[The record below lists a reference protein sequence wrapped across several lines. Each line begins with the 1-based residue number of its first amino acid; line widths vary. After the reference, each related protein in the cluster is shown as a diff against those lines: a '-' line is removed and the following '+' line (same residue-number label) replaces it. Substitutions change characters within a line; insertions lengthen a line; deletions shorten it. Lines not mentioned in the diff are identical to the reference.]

1 MTSAPEEICACSSVQ
16 ARLWQHEP
24 AHQRCVVLSTHSNTS
39 LSLKRTLSVQ
49 RTERCCLH
57 GRPSRRSPSSWLTK
71 PINHNHDD
79 QADHTELVKTE
90 VLPVLAFFVWIV
102 DDVLLRWHPLVVRL
116 STPSQP
122 ISNRQLVLRENR
134 SSFMLMKATFL
145 LGVLFALNVSALAAI
160 VFARLLAVVALPWV
174 VILRA
179 ALPRVT
185 ARLGKG
191 LTFSFI
197 AL

>member
-1 MTSAPEEICACSSVQ
+1 
-16 ARLWQHEP
+16 
-24 AHQRCVVLSTHSNTS
+24 
-39 LSLKRTLSVQ
+39 
-49 RTERCCLH
+49 
-57 GRPSRRSPSSWLTK
+57 LTK

-90 VLPVLAFFVWIV
+90 VLPVLAVFVWIV

-122 ISNRQLVLRENR
+122 IGNRQLALRETR
-134 SSFMLMKATFL
+134 SSFMLMKVTFL
-145 LGVLFALNVSALAAI
+145 LGVLFALNVPALAAI

-185 ARLGKG
+185 ARLIRS